1 MVRTRQDD
9 PVIEWLLAGDPAI
22 RWQVMRD
29 LLDEPAETWEAERRR
44 AVESGWIA
52 ELLERQRARRRV
64 AARALD
70 RLDLDAVA
78 ARGVRDSRGSP
89 GGAGAC

>member
-1 MVRTRQDD
+1 MGTRHDD
-9 PVIEWLLAGDPAI
+9 DVIEWLLAGDPAI

-44 AVESGWIA
+44 AAESGWIA
-52 ELLERQRARRRV
+52 EPSSERARRRV

-70 RLDLDAVA
+70 GLDLDAAA

-89 GGAGAC
+89 GWASAC